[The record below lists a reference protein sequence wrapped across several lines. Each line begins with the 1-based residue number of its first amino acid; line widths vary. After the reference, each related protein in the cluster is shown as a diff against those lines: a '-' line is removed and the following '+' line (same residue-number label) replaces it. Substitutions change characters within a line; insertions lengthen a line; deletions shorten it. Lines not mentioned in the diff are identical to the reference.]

1 MSLELIAQN
10 GKIGQLEIK
19 NRLIMTA
26 MGVGL
31 GEWEGNVTDE
41 FIRFY
46 ADRAKGG
53 AGLIITEISRVNEEH
68 GVGEH
73 DQISLAK
80 DSVIPS
86 WTKLAD
92 AVHQYGSKVFAQL
105 QHPGKET
112 NTALLGGQATVSS
125 SPIPSAVGP
134 QPTRALETEEVES
147 LVKDFAAA
155 AVRAKKAGVD
165 GVEIHAAHGYL
176 ISQFLS
182 AHANHRTD
190 KYGGSLENRQR
201 FLLEIIAAIRQE
213 CGPDYPIS
221 IRLSG
226 SEFMEMIGVTNGI
239 TLDETI
245 QTATAC
251 EKAGVNLINV
261 SSGCHETGNTIVEPT
276 SYAQG
281 WKVSLAKE
289 IRKHISI
296 PVATTG
302 VIRDPEFAE
311 SLLEDGTTD
320 FIALG
325 RP

>member
-1 MSLELIAQN
+1 MSTQLIAQK

-41 FIRFY
+41 FARFY

-53 AGLIITEISRVNEEH
+53 AGLIITEITRVNEDH

-92 AVHQYGSKVFAQL
+92 AIHQYGSKVFAQL

-112 NTALLGGQATVSS
+112 HTPLIGGQATVSS
-125 SPIPSAVGP
+125 SPIPSTVGP
-134 QPTRALETEEVES
+134 QPTRALDTEEVES

-155 AVRAKKAGVD
+155 ALRAQKAGVD

-176 ISQFLS
+176 IAQFLS

-190 KYGGSLENRQR
+190 K
-201 FLLEIIAAIRQE
+201 
-213 CGPDYPIS
+213 
-221 IRLSG
+221 
-226 SEFMEMIGVTNGI
+226 
-239 TLDETI
+239 
-245 QTATAC
+245 
-251 EKAGVNLINV
+251 
-261 SSGCHETGNTIVEPT
+261 
-276 SYAQG
+276 
-281 WKVSLAKE
+281 
-289 IRKHISI
+289 
-296 PVATTG
+296 
-302 VIRDPEFAE
+302 
-311 SLLEDGTTD
+311 
-320 FIALG
+320 
-325 RP
+325 